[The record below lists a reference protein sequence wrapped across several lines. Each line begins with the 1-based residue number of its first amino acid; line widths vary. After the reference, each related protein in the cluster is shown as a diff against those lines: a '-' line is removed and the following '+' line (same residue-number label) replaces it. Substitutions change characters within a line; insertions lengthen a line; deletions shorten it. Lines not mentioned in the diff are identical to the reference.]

1 MAGLFDTLGI
11 GTRSLTT
18 YRKAIDVAGHNLANV
33 NTEGYTRQRLAIE
46 ATTTGSEIGTVG
58 SGSEGMRIDR
68 LHNVFIDKQVQVE
81 NSVSGSI
88 EVKQDALQQ
97 ALNALNEALDRNSPS
112 GTSTAGISQGLSD
125 FFNALESLSTTAPS
139 IPDRTVV
146 LQKAAELATKFNQTD
161 SRIAAVESGLNDRIK
176 SDVTKV
182 NSLLDDI
189 ATLNKKISA
198 NESFVDSP
206 ANDLRDA
213 RQQKIDELATL
224 VKFDTVENENGA
236 FNVIINGRTFVDG
249 ANVTAQL
256 ETFDPG
262 NGKPLV
268 RVAGDTAALNITGGS
283 IEGAI
288 SVRDNQVANL
298 RADINSLASTLI
310 TSVNQIHATG
320 FGLDGSTGLNF
331 FNGTNAADIKVN
343 PDLLAD
349 PRKLA
354 ASGVNG
360 ASGDNS
366 VLLQIV
372 QLRDKPNATLN
383 GVSFSSRQAQIVA
396 SLGQELSSTNQDL
409 SDQQT
414 IQKYL
419 SAQRDSVSGVSIDE
433 EMANLVMFQKAFQAS
448 AKLISMTDEML
459 ATIIEM

>member
-11 GTRSLTT
+11 GARSLTT

-33 NTEGYTRQRLAIE
+33 NTDGYTRQRLTIE
-46 ATTTGSEIGTVG
+46 ATTTGSDMGQIG
-58 SGSEGMRIDR
+58 SGSEGVSIQR
-68 LHNVFIDKQVQVE
+68 LQNVFIDKQIQVE

-97 ALNALNEALDRNSPS
+97 ALNALNESLNRNSDS
-112 GTSTAGISQGLSD
+112 GTSTPGISQGLSD
-125 FFNALESLSTTAPS
+125 FFNALNSLSTTPLS
-139 IPDRTVV
+139 VPDRTVA
-146 LQKAAELATKFNQTD
+146 LQKAVELTTRFNQTD
-161 SRIAAVESGLNDRIK
+161 TRIAAVESGINDRLQ
-176 SDVTKV
+176 SDVGKV
-182 NSLLDDI
+182 NTILSDI

-213 RQQKIDELATL
+213 REDKINQLASL
-224 VKFDTVENENGA
+224 IKIDTVENQNGA
-236 FNVIINGRTFVDG
+236 SNIIVNGRTLVDG
-249 ANVTAQL
+249 ANVTGQL

-268 RVAGDTAALNITGGS
+268 RITGDTAALALTGGS

-288 SVRDNQVANL
+288 SVRDNELATLRTQINDVAS
-298 RADINSLASTLI
+298 ALI
-310 TSVNQIHATG
+310 SSVNQIHSTG

-331 FNGTNAADIKVN
+331 FTGSNAADIKVN

-354 ASGVNG
+354 ASGING
-360 ASGDNS
+360 TAGDNT
-366 VLLQIV
+366 VLVRIV
-372 QLRDKPNATLN
+372 QLQNAPVAALN
-383 GVSFSSRQAQIVA
+383 GVTFSDRQAQIIA
-396 SLGQELSSTNQDL
+396 SLGQQLASANQDA
-409 SDQQT
+409 SDQET
-414 IQKYL
+414 IQQYL

-433 EMANLVMFQKAFQAS
+433 EMTNLVMFQKAFQAS

-459 ATIIEM
+459 ATIIQM

>member
-46 ATTTGSEIGTVG
+46 ATTTGSEMGTIG

-68 LHNVFIDKQVQVE
+68 LHNIFIDKQAQVE

-97 ALNALNEALDRNSPS
+97 ALNALNEALDRNSAS

-161 SRIAAVESGLNDRIK
+161 SRIAAVESGLNDRLQ
-176 SDVTKV
+176 SDVTKA
-182 NSLLDDI
+182 NALLDDI

-198 NESFVDSP
+198 SESFVDSP

-213 RQQKIDELATL
+213 RQQKIDQLSSL
-224 VKFDTVENENGA
+224 VKFDAVENENGA
-236 FNVIINGRTFVDG
+236 LNVIINGRTFVDG

-268 RVAGDTAALNITGGS
+268 RVVGDAAALSVTGGS

-298 RADINSLASTLI
+298 RADINNLASTLI

-331 FNGTNAADIKVN
+331 FNGANAADIKVN

-372 QLRDKPNATLN
+372 QLRDKPNASLN

-459 ATIIEM
+459 ATIIQM